1 MIGENLLH
9 LPLEDEDLPRFLRF
23 LAPLSPLAAAGG
35 FAAGTRCRKLPPAS
49 GSCSSS
55 DGSRYRW
62 FLCINPGFMVRV
74 QPQP

>member
-1 MIGENLLH
+1 MIGDEMQH
-9 LPLEDEDLPRFLRF
+9 LPLDDEDLPRFLRF

-55 DGSRYRW
+55 DGSKYRW
-62 FLCINPGFMVRV
+62 FFCTAL
-74 QPQP
+74 